1 MKIISV
7 KPFVRASGSVL
18 VLLVLLLASACGQSG
33 TPAGGQPGKLN
44 VVTAF
49 YPFQFVAER
58 VAGDHAVVTS
68 LTAPGAEPHDLELT
82 PRQVASVT
90 TADLV
95 IYEKSFQAAVD
106 EAVAQSGN
114 DSVLDTATVVPLM
127 PLQEGD
133 QHDHAEEA
141 GEEHGE
147 SGLDPHV
154 WLDPHN
160 MVADH
165 RRGRRRSSSPSTRHT
180 PSTTR
185 PTRRA
190 WSAS

>member
-1 MKIISV
+1 M
-7 KPFVRASGSVL
+7 
-18 VLLVLLLASACGQSG
+18 
-33 TPAGGQPGKLN
+33 
-44 VVTAF
+44 
-49 YPFQFVAER
+49 
-58 VAGDHAVVTS
+58 
-68 LTAPGAEPHDLELT
+68 
-82 PRQVASVT
+82 T

-114 DSVLDTATVVPLM
+114 DNVLDTATVVPLM

-160 MVADH
+160 VVQITDAVASKLAAVDPAH
-165 RRGRRRSSSPSTRHT
+165 AADYTANAKTPGRRADRARRDVPHRAADLPAAGVHHHPRGVRLSRPALRPRPRSGST
-180 PSTTR
+180 
-185 PTRRA
+185 A
-190 WSAS
+190 